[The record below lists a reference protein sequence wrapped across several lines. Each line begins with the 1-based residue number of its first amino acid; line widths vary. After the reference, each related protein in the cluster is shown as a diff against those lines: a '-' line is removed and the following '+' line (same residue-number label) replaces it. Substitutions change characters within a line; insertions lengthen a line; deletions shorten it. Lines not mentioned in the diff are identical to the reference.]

1 MLSSFKLFWVSDA
14 ELNGV
19 TGSRLLL
26 SLVYFLLQNF
36 RFRSALELV
45 DFLLRQSDIRKA
57 VTMSQQDDATRTSL
71 LSLMQQVRARKAA
84 IIC

>member
-1 MLSSFKLFWVSDA
+1 MVSDA
-14 ELNGV
+14 ELNGI

-57 VTMSQQDDATRTSL
+57 VTMSQQDDVTRTSL
-71 LSLMQQVRARKAA
+71 LSLIQQVRARENH
-84 IIC
+84 